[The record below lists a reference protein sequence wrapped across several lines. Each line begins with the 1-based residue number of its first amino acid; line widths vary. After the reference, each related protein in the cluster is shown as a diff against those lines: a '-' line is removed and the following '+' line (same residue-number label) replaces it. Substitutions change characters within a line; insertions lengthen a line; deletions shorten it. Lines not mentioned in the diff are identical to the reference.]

1 MASETKN
8 KIEQYKELLDSGLIS
23 EEKYY
28 EFVERLINSSNTMEP
43 VEQDFNAKREELI
56 QEQRQKSKEL
66 KERINNYEEQA
77 RKEYERKVRDDR
89 QEQDVAFAISFLSQI
104 RNSLGERVYSDE
116 VLEDAEKG
124 MPLYEMLNLIDEYK
138 NNAPEMYNE
147 IVKKVDPSKVIE
159 ISNNTNE
166 PVEQEETKVEG
177 TDVAEPNEALETNE
191 EINEEVNGDVV
202 DVKDFTDLPDIE
214 ANENQNENQN
224 EEQEQHSEET
234 IASNMN
240 EVSSGFL
247 NSSKEK
253 PPVNFEQFKEDYQ
266 EAKNKGKSEEE
277 IQKEKDMAA
286 AKAEIEEMS
295 RAENQKPPRRIAQA
309 GGKLRSLIDNSNP
322 HVIAKIAKITAAVG
336 LIVGG
341 VAVGAAVI
349 AGGGIGS
356 AVALTGGLIS
366 GGAIPIAQSNKKKGR

>member
-43 VEQDFNAKREELI
+43 VEQDFNTKREELI

-89 QEQDVAFAISFLSQI
+89 QEQDVAFAIGFLSQI

-124 MPLYEMLNLIDEYK
+124 MPLYEMLNLIEEYK

-159 ISNNTNE
+159 NSDNTNE
-166 PVEQEETKVEG
+166 PVEQEETKAEG

-240 EVSSGFL
+240 EVSSEFL

-266 EAKNKGKSEEE
+266 EAKNEGKSEEE
-277 IQKEKDMAA
+277 IQKEKDMAEA
-286 AKAEIEEMS
+286 RAEIEEMS
-295 RAENQKPPRRIAQA
+295 RAENPKRPKKISQA
-309 GGKLRSLIDNSNP
+309 GEKLRNLINDSNS
-322 HVIAKIAKITAAVG
+322 HVISKIAKVVVAVG
-336 LIVGG
+336 LIAGG
-341 VAVGAAVI
+341 IAVGAAVI
-349 AGGGIGS
+349 AGGGLAP

-366 GGAIPIAQSNKKKGR
+366 GGAIPVAQSNKKKGR

>member
-43 VEQDFNAKREELI
+43 VEQDFNTKREELI

-124 MPLYEMLNLIDEYK
+124 MPLYEMLNLIEEYK

-166 PVEQEETKVEG
+166 PVEQEETKIGG
-177 TDVAEPNEALETNE
+177 TDVAEPNEDLETNE
-191 EINEEVNGDVV
+191 EINEEVTGDVV

-214 ANENQNENQN
+214 ANENQNA
-224 EEQEQHSEET
+224 EQEKHSDET
-234 IASNMN
+234 ITSDMN
-240 EVSSGFL
+240 EVSNELKDL
-247 NSSKEK
+247 NNQNNGSD
-253 PPVNFEQFKEDYQ
+253 FEQFKEDYQ
-266 EAKNKGKSEEE
+266 EAKNEGKSEEE
-277 IQKEKDMAA
+277 IQKEKDMAEA
-286 AKAEIEEMS
+286 RAEIEEMS
-295 RAENQKPPRRIAQA
+295 RAENPKRPKKISQA
-309 GGKLRSLIDNSNP
+309 GEKLRNLINDSNS
-322 HVIAKIAKITAAVG
+322 HVISKIAKAAVAVG
-336 LIVGG
+336 LIAGG
-341 VAVGAAVI
+341 IAVGAAVI
-349 AGGGIGS
+349 AGGGLAP

>member
-43 VEQDFNAKREELI
+43 VEQDFNTKREELI

-89 QEQDVAFAISFLSQI
+89 QEQDVAFAIGFLSQI

-124 MPLYEMLNLIDEYK
+124 MPLYEMLNLIEEYK

-159 ISNNTNE
+159 NSDNTNE
-166 PVEQEETKVEG
+166 PVEQEETKAEG
-177 TDVAEPNEALETNE
+177 ADVAESNEALETNE
-191 EINEEVNGDVV
+191 EINEEVTGDVV

-224 EEQEQHSEET
+224 EEQHSDET
-234 IASNMN
+234 IASDMN

-266 EAKNKGKSEEE
+266 EAKNEGKSEEE
-277 IQKEKDMAA
+277 IQKEKDMAEA
-286 AKAEIEEMS
+286 RAEIEEMS
-295 RAENQKPPRRIAQA
+295 RAENPKRPKKISQA
-309 GGKLRSLIDNSNP
+309 GEKLRNLINDSNS
-322 HVIAKIAKITAAVG
+322 HVISKIAKVAVAVG
-336 LIVGG
+336 LIAGG
-341 VAVGAAVI
+341 IAVGAAVI
-349 AGGGIGS
+349 AGGGIAP

>member
-43 VEQDFNAKREELI
+43 VEQDFNTKREELI

-77 RKEYERKVRDDR
+77 RKEYERKERDDR

-124 MPLYEMLNLIDEYK
+124 MPLYEMLNLIEEYK

-159 ISNNTNE
+159 NSNNTNE
-166 PVEQEETKVEG
+166 PVEQEETKAEG
-177 TDVAEPNEALETNE
+177 VDVAESNEALETNE
-191 EINEEVNGDVV
+191 EINEEVTGDVV

-224 EEQEQHSEET
+224 EEQHSDET
-234 IASNMN
+234 IASDMN
-240 EVSSGFL
+240 EISNELKDL
-247 NSSKEK
+247 NNQNNGSD
-253 PPVNFEQFKEDYQ
+253 FEQFKEDYQ
-266 EAKNKGKSEEE
+266 EAKNEGKSEEE
-277 IQKEKDMAA
+277 IQKEKDMAEA
-286 AKAEIEEMS
+286 RAEIEEMS
-295 RAENQKPPRRIAQA
+295 RAENPKRPKKISQA
-309 GGKLRSLIDNSNP
+309 GEKLRNLINDSNS
-322 HVIAKIAKITAAVG
+322 HVISKIAKAAVAVG
-336 LIVGG
+336 LIAGG
-341 VAVGAAVI
+341 IAVGAAVI
-349 AGGGIGS
+349 AGGGLAP

>member
-43 VEQDFNAKREELI
+43 VEQDFNTKREELI

-89 QEQDVAFAISFLSQI
+89 QEQDVAFAIGFLSQI

-124 MPLYEMLNLIDEYK
+124 MPLYEMLNLIEEYK

-166 PVEQEETKVEG
+166 PVEQEETKAEG
-177 TDVAEPNEALETNE
+177 ADVAESNEALETNE
-191 EINEEVNGDVV
+191 EVTRDVV

-214 ANENQNENQN
+214 ANENQNA
-224 EEQEQHSEET
+224 EQEKHSDET
-234 IASNMN
+234 ITSDMN
-240 EVSSGFL
+240 EVSNELKDL
-247 NSSKEK
+247 NNQNNGSD
-253 PPVNFEQFKEDYQ
+253 FEQFKEDYQ
-266 EAKNKGKSEEE
+266 EAKNEGKSEEE
-277 IQKEKDMAA
+277 IQEEKDMAA

-295 RAENQKPPRRIAQA
+295 RAENPKRPKKISQA
-309 GGKLRSLIDNSNP
+309 GEKLRTLINNSNSY
-322 HVIAKIAKITAAVG
+322 VISKIAKVAVAVG
-336 LIVGG
+336 LIAGG
-341 VAVGAAVI
+341 IAVGAAVI
-349 AGGGIGS
+349 AGGGIAP

-366 GGAIPIAQSNKKKGR
+366 GGAIPIAKSNKKKGR